1 MEPFI
6 DGTKLGSLKVLE
18 VYEYYDGPRLF
29 ASVNETGSVFLVL
42 WIRSNATTDEY
53 YVQPISLNRFR
64 EMRDGEIGLRD
75 VFTRAEN
82 AGLVVLWIDRKSN
95 EAHIRPLRSAQI
107 DKSLLPLEGEALKL
121 GSPLPLTESKISV
134 PTISISYARNGSS
147 THVNALGM
155 RPMQERAYE
164 KRGEQ
169 YLLIKSPPAS
179 GKSRALMF
187 VALDK
192 LAHQGLKQAIIV
204 VPEKSIGASFQDEPL
219 TKFGFWADWRVE
231 PKWNLC
237 NAPGA
242 ENGGKVK
249 ALGAFLESTDK
260 VLVCTHATFRFAVD
274 EYGVEKFDDRMIA
287 VDEFH
292 HVSVSEDN
300 KLGSQLGQFI
310 SRNRVHVLAMTGSYF
325 RGDAEAVLAPQDE
338 AKFDTVTYT
347 YYEQLNGYEYLKQLD
362 IGYFFYS
369 GSYVDDILNVLDT
382 AEKTIIHIPNVN
394 SRESTKDKMKEVE
407 HIIEA
412 LGEWQGIDPVTGFQL
427 VELSNGHVLRIAD
440 LVDDDPNRRDRVSA
454 ALKDPAQKNNRDYVD
469 IIIALGMA
477 KEGFDWIWCEHA
489 LTVGYRASLTE
500 IVQIIGRATRDAPG
514 KTRARFTN
522 LIAEPDASQEAVTE
536 AVNDTLKAIAASLLM
551 EQVLAPRFEF
561 KPKHPGGGP
570 TPGYDYGVGGYDP
583 TKCNVG
589 FNDKTGQFQIEIKDL
604 VEPKTKEVT
613 RICQEDLNEVIAAF
627 VQDKS
632 ALERGL
638 FDEELIP
645 EELTQVRLGK
655 IIKDKY
661 PELDTEDQEAVRQH
675 AIAALNFIQQ
685 AQRSAL
691 GAGGDN
697 AQLSANTAL
706 IDGVRKFAMDVREL
720 DIDLIDRINPFGE
733 AYAILAKTM
742 SESSLKQ
749 VAAAIAAKRTNLTP
763 EEAKELAVRAFK
775 FKKERSRLPSLDS
788 QDAWERRMAEGA
800 AAFVRY
806 KDEGRYE

>member
-1 MEPFI
+1 MSE
-6 DGTKLGSLKVLE
+6 
-18 VYEYYDGPRLF
+18 
-29 ASVNETGSVFLVL
+29 
-42 WIRSNATTDEY
+42 
-53 YVQPISLNRFR
+53 
-64 EMRDGEIGLRD
+64 
-75 VFTRAEN
+75 
-82 AGLVVLWIDRKSN
+82 
-95 EAHIRPLRSAQI
+95 
-107 DKSLLPLEGEALKL
+107 
-121 GSPLPLTESKISV
+121 KIKSV
-134 PTISISYARNGSS
+134 PSVSVTYARNGAS
-147 THVNALGM
+147 TKANALGM

-192 LAHQGLKQAIIV
+192 LKNQGLKQAIIV
-204 VPEKSIGASFQDEPL
+204 VPEKSIGASFNDEPL
-219 TKFGFWADWRVE
+219 SKYGFWSDWQVE

-237 NAPGA
+237 NAPGND
-242 ENGGKVK
+242 NGGKVK
-249 ALGAFLESTDK
+249 SLGAFLEGDDK

-274 EYGVEKFDDRMIA
+274 AYGVEAFDDRLIA

-292 HVSVSEDN
+292 HVSANPDN
-300 KLGSQLGQFI
+300 KLGLHLGQFFARGKTHI
-310 SRNRVHVLAMTGSYF
+310 VAMTGSYF

-338 AKFDTVTYT
+338 SKFDTVTYT

-369 GSYVDDILNVLDT
+369 GPYVDDILNVLDP

-394 SRESTKDKMKEVE
+394 SRESTKDKMREVE

-412 LGEWQGIDPVTGFQL
+412 LGEWQGIDPATGFQL
-427 VELSNGHVLRIAD
+427 VKRPDGRVLRIAD
-440 LVDDDPNRRDRVSA
+440 LVDDDAAKRDRVSA
-454 ALKDPAQKNNRDYVD
+454 ALKDPAQKNNRDHVD

-522 LIAEPDASQEAVTE
+522 LIAEPDAAEEAVTE

-561 KPKHPGGGP
+561 KPKNPDSGPAPGFN
-570 TPGYDYGVGGYDP
+570 YGEGGYDP
-583 TKCNVG
+583 DRCNVG
-589 FNDKTGQFQIEIKDL
+589 VNEQTGAYQIEIKGL
-604 VEPKTKEVT
+604 AEPKSKEAA

-627 VQDKS
+627 VQDKPTI
-632 ALERGL
+632 ERGL
-638 FDEELIP
+638 FDEELVP
-645 EELTQVRLGK
+645 EELTQVRMGK

-661 PELDTEDQEAVRQH
+661 PELDAEDQEAVRQH
-675 AIAALNFIQQ
+675 AIAALNLTQQ
-685 AQRSAL
+685 AKRLVTEGPASPDL
-691 GAGGDN
+691 DG
-697 AQLSANTAL
+697 SPNTAL
-706 IDGVRKFAMDVREL
+706 IDGVRRFAMDVREL

-742 SESSLKQ
+742 SEDSLKQ
-749 VAAAIAAKRTNLTP
+749 VAAAISAKRTSLTP
-763 EEAKELAVRAFK
+763 DEAKEMAVRAVQ
-775 FKKERSRLPSLDS
+775 FKKERGRIPALDS

-800 AAFVRY
+800 AAFMRF
-806 KDEGRYE
+806 KAEGRYE